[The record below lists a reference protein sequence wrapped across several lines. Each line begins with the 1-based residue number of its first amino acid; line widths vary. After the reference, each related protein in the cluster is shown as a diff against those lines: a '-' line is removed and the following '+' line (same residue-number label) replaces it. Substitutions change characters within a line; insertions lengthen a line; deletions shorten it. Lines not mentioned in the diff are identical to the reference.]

1 MKKAEVILA
10 IEKLKKAFKKLEDSV
25 KITKDDLH
33 KDGVI
38 QRFEFTAELLWKTLK
53 IILEYNS
60 IDASGGPKMVIK
72 QAFKFGY
79 IQDDEIILDIIEDR
93 NLSSHIYDEKTSDEI
108 FKRISE
114 VYLKKISEIINHI
127 ESKIN

>member
-10 IEKLKKAFKKLEDSV
+10 IEKLKKAFKKLEESV
-25 KITKDDLH
+25 KITKDELH

-53 IILEYNS
+53 MILEYNS
-60 IDASGGPKMVIK
+60 VDASGGPKMVIK

-79 IQDDEIILDIIEDR
+79 VPDDEIILDIMEDR
-93 NLSSHIYDEKTSDEI
+93 TLSSHIYDEKTSNEI
-108 FKRISE
+108 FERIAE
-114 VYLKKISEIINHI
+114 VYLKKISEMINHI
-127 ESKIN
+127 ETKIQ